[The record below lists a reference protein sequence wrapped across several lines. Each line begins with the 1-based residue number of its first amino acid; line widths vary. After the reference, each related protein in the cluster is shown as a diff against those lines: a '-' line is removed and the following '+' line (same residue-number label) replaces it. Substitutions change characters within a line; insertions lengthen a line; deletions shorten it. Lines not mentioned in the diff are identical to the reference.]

1 MSVKPLGDSTPL
13 NTLTPEDM
21 DKFMPQFTGDYLGKV
36 AERVRAER
44 AKSVINSYRD
54 LAIWQRSMMLAEMSY
69 RLSVRLPSEEK
80 YGLVTQIRRAAV
92 SIPANIAEGHGRE
105 STGSFIQF
113 LRISQGSL
121 KELETHLLLTERL
134 GLAAN
139 EQLQPLLAECD
150 EIGRMLRALIRS
162 LQDRANAK

>member
-1 MSVKPLGDSTPL
+1 MSDKQSEGRPRK
-13 NTLTPEDM
+13 LTSLSDTM
-21 DKFMPQFTGDYLGKV
+21 DTFIPQFTGDYL
-36 AERVRAER
+36 AEVSRSS

-54 LAIWQRSMMLAEMSY
+54 LTIWQRSMTLTEMSY
-69 RLSVRLPSEEK
+69 RLSARLPSDEK

-113 LRISQGSL
+113 LRIAQGSL
-121 KELETHLLLTERL
+121 KELETHILLTERL

-139 EQLQPLLAECD
+139 EQLQPLHAECD

-162 LQDRANAK
+162 LQDRAETR